1 MFCFSGLT
9 NHNFHS
15 RIKNVNSDRHVI
27 MLPLCCCGFEGH
39 VWFLCLAKC
48 FHETGW
54 YVPLQFEGSE
64 DRVGEDFWRTI
75 GEAGKEYSKELGTN
89 VAVCRN
95 EQFTDPVHDV
105 PHNGPVFLCHVGMN
119 FCFHLSRSLGYW
131 CENVEETV
139 VLDEEVRELQ
149 QKFQTVH
156 PICFICKTDGK
167 RPFTRHPLNFAKRP
181 KH

>member
-1 MFCFSGLT
+1 MFGFFAWPSVSMKQGGT
-9 NHNFHS
+9 Y
-15 RIKNVNSDRHVI
+15 
-27 MLPLCCCGFEGH
+27 LCNLKVVKIEWEKTFDE
-39 VWFLCLAKC
+39 LLEKLATK
-48 FHETGW
+48 
-54 YVPLQFEGSE
+54 
-64 DRVGEDFWRTI
+64 
-75 GEAGKEYSKELGTN
+75 YSKELGTN

-105 PHNGPVFLCHVGMN
+105 PHIGPVFLCQSYGMN

-131 CENVEETV
+131 CENVEETI

-156 PICFICKTDGK
+156 PICFFCKTDGK
-167 RPFTRHPLNFAKRP
+167 RPFTRHPLNSAKRP